1 MPKRFPASLSRRT
14 TVAVPSFTST
24 ATFPGIG
31 RASCPFFPVTVST
44 PFAASTLT
52 PAGRTTGLL
61 PILDI
66 VSLLVGKN
74 PEAAYQ
80 ISQSSSPPIES
91 FFAFSPVMT
100 PRDVETMAT
109 PNPFFTVG
117 ISSFPT

>member
-1 MPKRFPASLSRRT
+1 MSRRT
-14 TVAVPSFTST
+14 TVAAPSVTST
-24 ATFPGIG
+24 AIFPGIG
-31 RASCPFFPVTVST
+31 RESCPFFPVTVNT
-44 PFAASTLT
+44 PFAASTFT
-52 PAGRTTGLL
+52 PAGRTTGFL

-74 PEAAYQ
+74 AEAVYQ

-91 FFAFSPVMT
+91 FFALSPVMT
-100 PRDVETMAT
+100 PRDVETMAM